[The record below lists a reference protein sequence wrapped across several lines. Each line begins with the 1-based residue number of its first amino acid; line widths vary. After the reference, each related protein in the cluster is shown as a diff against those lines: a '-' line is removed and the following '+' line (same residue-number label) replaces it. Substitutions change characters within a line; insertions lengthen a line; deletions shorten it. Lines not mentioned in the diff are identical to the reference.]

1 MCGFVGAFDLSSG
14 GKPIADGLRDEL
26 RSQILEMSKKIRH
39 RGPDWSGV
47 YTGENAILSHE
58 RLSIVDPLSGKQPLV
73 SDDGKIILAVNGEIY
88 NHKELRARFSDYA
101 FKTGSDCEVILPL
114 YKKFRESGDFSAM
127 IETLSGIFAFALY
140 DSESDSYLIAR
151 DEIGVIPLYQGWDKA
166 GRYYV
171 ASELK
176 ALEGECQTIEEFPN
190 GSYLFS
196 KEGEVS
202 PCASSKESAT
212 PSPKGQSPLKSPES
226 TVIEP
231 AEMTASEKVVSTSST
246 TVMPTTATIAKPVR
260 WYHRDWEN
268 YDAVKNS
275 PRATDD
281 KGEVINPAVIE
292 KVRNG
297 LEAAV
302 KAQLMSDV
310 PYGVLLSGGLDS
322 SIIAAITQKF
332 SKKRVESDSKES
344 AWWPQL
350 HSFAIGLEGSPDL
363 IAAQKAADYIGTVH
377 HEVHFTIQEALD
389 ALPDVIYHIETY
401 DITTVRAST
410 PMYLL
415 ARVIKSMGI
424 KMVLSGEGSDELF
437 GGYLY
442 FHKAPNAQ
450 EFHEELVRKMS
461 KLHLYDCL
469 RANKSLMAWGVEGRV
484 PFLDK
489 DFIDIAMSLNP
500 SDKMSIKLPS
510 VVDND
515 KATVA
520 KDKSVV
526 EPVET
531 TTNGTVISTSSMT
544 THQRIEKWILRKAFE
559 DLLPE
564 NIAWRQKEQFSDGV
578 GYNWIDTLKKITEEK
593 VSDAEFARR
602 ENRFPVNPPKTKE
615 EYYYREIY
623 SRLFPSDSAA
633 KCVPHEAGVACS
645 TAKALEWDAAWKN
658 MDEPSGRAIGGVH
671 NDAYKAK

>member
-1 MCGFVGAFDLSSG
+1 MCMCGFVGAFDLNSG
-14 GKPIADGLRDEL
+14 SKPIDEGLKEEL
-26 RSQILEMSKKIRH
+26 RAQVLDMSKKIRH

-47 YTGENAILSHE
+47 YTGDNAILSHE

-73 SDDGKIILAVNGEIY
+73 SDDGKIILAANGEIY
-88 NHKELRARFSDYA
+88 NHKEIRKEFEGKYN
-101 FKTGSDCEVILPL
+101 FQTGSDCEAIIPL
-114 YKKFRESGDFSAM
+114 YKKFRESGDFTLM
-127 IETLSGIFAFALY
+127 IEKMSGIFAFALY
-140 DSESDSYLIAR
+140 DSENDVYLVAR

-190 GSYLFS
+190 GHYFYS
-196 KEGEVS
+196 KDE
-202 PCASSKESAT
+202 
-212 PSPKGQSPLKSPES
+212 
-226 TVIEP
+226 
-231 AEMTASEKVVSTSST
+231 
-246 TVMPTTATIAKPVR
+246 KPVR
-260 WYHRDWEN
+260 WYKREWEN
-268 YDAVKNS
+268 FDAVKNN

-281 KGEVINPAVIE
+281 KGEIINPSVIE

-297 LEAAV
+297 LESAV
-302 KAQLMSDV
+302 KQQLMSDV

-332 SKKRVESDSKES
+332 SKKRIESDSKEA

-442 FHKAPNAQ
+442 FHKAPDAK

-489 DFIDIAMSLNP
+489 EFIDIAMSLNP
-500 SDKMSIKLPS
+500 SDKMNIRLP
-510 VVDND
+510 DG
-515 KATVA
+515 K
-520 KDKSVV
+520 
-526 EPVET
+526 
-531 TTNGTVISTSSMT
+531 
-544 THQRIEKWILRKAFE
+544 QRMEKWILRKAFE
-559 DLLPE
+559 DMLPE
-564 NIAWRQKEQFSDGV
+564 EICWRQKEQFSDGV
-578 GYNWIDTLKKITEEK
+578 GYNWIDTLKKMTEEK

-623 SRLFPSDSAA
+623 SKLFPSDSAA
-633 KCVPHEAGVACS
+633 KVVPHEAGVACS

-658 MDEPSGRAIGGVH
+658 MDEPSGRAIAGVH
-671 NDAYKAK
+671 DKAY